1 MVHSPLGPSDM
12 RTQVIVWAT
21 VGLNAVLFLLNI
33 SVALVSGSAAV
44 LSQAVY
50 ALADLVGSLL
60 LMWGAIAS
68 QRPPDYE
75 HPFGFGKERFFWS
88 FSASLVTFTIAGLLV
103 LTDGIR
109 QVAAPH
115 PINDVSEALLVLG
128 ATLAL
133 SAVGIWVTLREVRRA
148 RQAISEFLESSRIG
162 LKTIFY
168 QDVVSVV
175 GSVLAFG
182 GVAVV
187 QATGDDVADGVVASI
202 VGILMILTG
211 IVLAA
216 ESRELLIGKAVSP
229 EQARAVLAI
238 VERDAQ
244 VRKVRSLQ
252 SMMLG
257 PDDVLV
263 ALRINFEDGLDT
275 DQIERVIDRV
285 NAAVRTAYPA
295 VRHLIIEPE
304 S

>member
-1 MVHSPLGPSDM
+1 M
-12 RTQVIVWAT
+12 RTQVVVWAT
-21 VGLNAVLFLLNI
+21 VALNATLFVLNLI
-33 SVALVSGSAAV
+33 VAIQSTSAAV

-60 LMWGAIAS
+60 LMWGVIAS

-103 LTDGIR
+103 LTDGIQ
-109 QVAAPH
+109 QVANPH
-115 PINDVSEALLVLG
+115 RLEDVNAALLVLG

-133 SAVGIWVTLREVRRA
+133 SGVGIWVTLRELRRA
-148 RQAISEFLESSRIG
+148 QQALTVFLESAQIG

-168 QDVVSVV
+168 QDVVSVI
-175 GSVLAFG
+175 GSVVAFA

-187 QATGDDVADGVVASI
+187 HQTGNETADGLVASV

-211 IVLAA
+211 LVLAA
-216 ESRELLIGKAVSP
+216 ESRELLIGKAISP

-238 VERDAQ
+238 VERDPQ
-244 VRKVRSLQ
+244 VRKVRSFQ

-257 PDDVLV
+257 PDDVLI
-263 ALRINFEDGLDT
+263 ALRINFEDGLTT
-275 DQIERVIDRV
+275 DQLEQAIDRV
-285 NAAVRTAYPA
+285 SAEVRVAFPP
-295 VRHLIIEPE
+295 VRHLVIEPE